1 MAEKAKAEKTKKKA
15 EKGGAPEAKTPGV
28 EPKAPPVAPR
38 AKPPA
43 PKTPA
48 RLREQYRQHVVPA
61 LMKRLGYSNVFQVPR
76 LVKIVI
82 NMGLGE
88 AVGNVKVIDS
98 ALEELATISGQR
110 PVMTRAKRS
119 EAGFKLRTGMPIGCK
134 VTLRGDRMYEFL
146 DRFLNVALPRIR
158 DFRGLSPHAFDG
170 RGNYSLGVKE
180 QLIFPEI
187 KYDKVDMVRG
197 MDICIH
203 TTAENDEGAR
213 ALLEH
218 LGFPFRS

>member
-1 MAEKAKAEKTKKKA
+1 MGKRFGSVNSVARPWIREKAMAETAKKKG
-15 EKGGAPEAKTPGV
+15 EKAPKPEAKSP
-28 EPKAPPVAPR
+28 A
-38 AKPPA
+38 A
-43 PKTPA
+43 PKSPS
-48 RLREQYRQHVVPA
+48 RLRERYHREMVPA
-61 LMKRLGYSNVFQVPR
+61 LMKRFGFKNLFQVPR
-76 LVKIVI
+76 PVKVII

-98 ALEELATISGQR
+98 AVGELATITGQR
-110 PVMTRAKRS
+110 AVVTRAKKS

-146 DRFLNVALPRIR
+146 DRFLNSALPRIR
-158 DFRGLSPHAFDG
+158 DFRGVSPHSFDG
-170 RGNYSLGVKE
+170 RGNYALGVKE

-197 MDICIH
+197 MDVCIH
-203 TTAENDEGAR
+203 TTAQNDEEAR
-213 ALLEH
+213 ALLEQ